1 MSVDNLLIKR
11 LSYLEK
17 IDIETEKAAKKFKM
31 AVPNISGWE
40 IGKDYKS
47 LMLENF
53 DYNSYADYDP
63 IDYVYSYNLTQNKRE
78 VIIKRFGGNEYSA
91 LLLTNNNT
99 VSLINLV
106 NFIARFCPTN
116 IGLILPCYFTLP
128 NLLNDRNLKF
138 DILPMRRNS
147 DGYSLPKEEIIS
159 KNCKVLIIT
168 NPVFSTGKYLVQ
180 SDVDFLKNFLD
191 KGNYL
196 ISDESLAAPAKELL
210 RHLGQAPGFIGVY
223 SPHKF
228 IHFNSFKFSCIV
240 YNKKFEDFFDQWND
254 VYSGGLNITN
264 LQAIEHYL
272 SDNYNLIL
280 HKFYKF
286 TDEKR
291 SKIIDLIKN
300 FKQFESDADCIGD
313 FQCIYSKKLPYEL
326 SNDLKFI
333 KDVISKTHAV
343 FYPGC
348 LHGFQKEHGFTFRIN
363 LVSYT
368 NEVAN
373 SLLKIIDYLSRFEQ

>member
-300 FKQFESDADCIGD
+300 FKQFE
-313 FQCIYSKKLPYEL
+313 
-326 SNDLKFI
+326 
-333 KDVISKTHAV
+333 
-343 FYPGC
+343 
-348 LHGFQKEHGFTFRIN
+348 
-363 LVSYT
+363 
-368 NEVAN
+368 
-373 SLLKIIDYLSRFEQ
+373 